1 MDKFYCDVLIIG
13 SGVAA
18 LQTAI
23 HASDKKNVT
32 LVTKTQLRNSN
43 TYLAQG
49 GVAVAHAPYD
59 QIKIHIE
66 DTIEAGNMHNDR
78 QSVSSLVKEGVVVIN
93 ELLEKGMPFDRDE
106 NNQLMYGLEG
116 AHSKRRILHSHGDA
130 TGKQLI
136 EFLLK
141 ELKKTNV
148 EVYENEFVMQLLLSE
163 NGKCVGAATKDASG
177 KLKIHYASHIVLA
190 TGGCGHLYPFST
202 NGANATGDGYALALK
217 AGAELIDMEFV
228 QFHPT
233 GLYIDGKI
241 KGLVSEAVRG
251 EGAKLV
257 TEQGERIMKGI
268 HPLEDLAPRHIVA
281 EKINEFLLNDQLI
294 YLDIRMISQFSKKFP
309 TITRL
314 CEANGCEWKKGFIPV
329 APASHFMMGGIRT
342 DLNCKTTVNQLYAVG
357 EVACTG
363 VHGAN
368 RLASNSLLEGLVFG
382 KKLGCYL
389 KNQRDRLPDFQMK
402 RATVQL
408 NRYIPEII
416 DLQEKMLRSVGVIR
430 EEKGLR
436 NFADWLKQFSLQD
449 LLNHDWTLFKKKEA
463 TAVFMTITAMSIVNA
478 ALLRQETRGAH
489 IRSDFAHEN
498 QQLQKAFTV
507 IHSTKIEGRIV
518 YEQVKA

>member
-1 MDKFYCDVLIIG
+1 MDKYYCDVLIIG

-23 HASDKKNVT
+23 HTSEKKNVT

-49 GVAVAHAPYD
+49 GIAVAHAPYD
-59 QIKIHIE
+59 QIKLHIE
-66 DTIEAGNMHNDR
+66 DTIEAGEMHNDR
-78 QSVSSLVKEGVVVIN
+78 QSVSSLVKEGVMVIN

-106 NNQLMYGLEG
+106 NDQLRYGLEG

-148 EVYENEFVMQLLLSE
+148 EVYENEFVMQLLLAE

-190 TGGCGHLYPFST
+190 TGGCGYLYPFST

-233 GLYIDGKI
+233 GLYIDGEI

-257 TEQGERIMKGI
+257 TEQGEQIMKGV
-268 HPLEDLAPRHIVA
+268 HPLEDLAPRHVVA
-281 EKINEFLLNDQLI
+281 EKINEYVLNNQPI
-294 YLDIRMISQFSKKFP
+294 YLDIRMISQFPIKFP

-314 CEANGCEWKKGFIPV
+314 CEANGCEWKNGFIPV

-389 KNQRDRLPDFQMK
+389 KNHSDSLPDFHMK
-402 RATVQL
+402 QETVQL
-408 NRYIPEII
+408 NRSIPEII
-416 DLQEKMLRSVGVIR
+416 ELQQKMLISVGIVR
-430 EEKGLR
+430 ELKGLS

-449 LLNHDWTLFKKKEA
+449 LLNHDWTLFTKKEA
-463 TAVFMTITAMSIVNA
+463 TVVFMMITAMSIVNA

-489 IRSDFAHEN
+489 IRSDFAREN
-498 QQLQKAFTV
+498 QQLQNAFTV
-507 IHSTKIEGRIV
+507 IHSTKIEGRIA